1 MLSEQFNNLIS
12 AFTPIHLEQMDR
24 VKLMNRVDTKFAF
37 DLTILSDILPE
48 LVENYAILE
57 INSVRTPSYQSQYFD
72 DQNLTFYKDH
82 HNGRTNR
89 FKVRIRK
96 YIESNLLFLEIKHK
110 FKGRTIK
117 KRIEVDDF
125 KVNLTS
131 EMNAFINDNK
141 AAKSALMPIL
151 ENAFHR
157 ITLVNKT
164 KNERLTLDF
173 DLSFKRE
180 NTTKEFKNLVIA
192 ELKQEKIDRTSPF
205 FVAMKNRIIRPYR
218 LSKYCLGAMALY
230 EKEKIK
236 INRFKRKYIYLQKI
250 EKYAC

>member
-48 LVENYAILE
+48 LVENYTILE

>member
-1 MLSEQFNNLIS
+1 MLSEQFNNLIR
-12 AFTPIHLEQMDR
+12 AFNPIHLEQMDR

-37 DLTILSDILPE
+37 DREILSEILPE

-72 DQNLTFYKDH
+72 DQNLTLYNDH

-96 YIESNLLFLEIKHK
+96 YVESNLLFLEIKHK

-131 EMNAFINDNK
+131 EMNDFISDNK

-236 INRFKRKYIYLQKI
+236 INRFKRKYIYLHKI
-250 EKYAC
+250 EKHAC

>member
-1 MLSEQFNNLIS
+1 MLSEQFNNLIR

-37 DLTILSDILPE
+37 DLKILSEILPE
-48 LVENYAILE
+48 LVENYTILE

-72 DQNLTFYKDH
+72 DQNLTFYNDH

-96 YIESNLLFLEIKHK
+96 YVESNLLFLEIKHK

-236 INRFKRKYIYLQKI
+236 INRFKRKYIYLHKI
-250 EKYAC
+250 EKHAC

>member
-1 MLSEQFNNLIS
+1 MLSEQFNNLMR

-24 VKLMNRVDTKFAF
+24 VKLMNRVDTKFAI
-37 DLTILSDILPE
+37 DRKILSDILPE

-72 DQNLTFYKDH
+72 DQHLTFYKDH

-110 FKGRTIK
+110 YKGRTNK

-131 EMNAFINDNK
+131 EMNDFISDNK
-141 AAKSALMPIL
+141 AAKAALMPIL
-151 ENAFHR
+151 ENTFHR

-164 KNERLTLDF
+164 KNERLTFDF
-173 DLSFKRE
+173 DLSFRRE

-218 LSKYCLGAMALY
+218 LSKYCFGAMALY

-236 INRFKRKYIYLQKI
+236 INRFKRKYIYLQQI

>member
-1 MLSEQFNNLIS
+1 MLSEQFNNLIR
-12 AFTPIHLEQMDR
+12 AFSPIHLEQMDR

-37 DLTILSDILPE
+37 DLKILSEILPE

-72 DQNLTFYKDH
+72 DQHLTFYKDH

-125 KVNLTS
+125 KENLTS
-131 EMNAFINDNK
+131 EMIAFISDNK

-173 DLSFKRE
+173 DLSFKRD

-205 FVAMKNRIIRPYR
+205 FVSMKNRIIRPYR

>member
-1 MLSEQFNNLIS
+1 MLSTQFVNLLNT
-12 AFTPIHLEQMDR
+12 FKPIHLEQMDR

-37 DLTILSDILPE
+37 DLKILSDILAE

-57 INSVRTPSYQSQYFD
+57 INSVRIPSYQSQYFD
-72 DQNLTFYKDH
+72 DQNLTFYKAH
-82 HNGRTNR
+82 HNGRANR
-89 FKVRIRK
+89 IKVRIRK
-96 YIESNLLFLEIKHK
+96 YVESNLLFLEIKHK
-110 FKGRTIK
+110 FKGRTNK

-125 KVNLTS
+125 NPIFTE
-131 EMNAFINDNK
+131 EMNTFIVNNK
-141 AAKSALMPIL
+141 VAQSPLVPIL
-151 ENAFHR
+151 ENSFHR

-180 NTTKEFKNLVIA
+180 NITKEFKNLVIA

-236 INRFKRKYIYLQKI
+236 INRFKKKYIYLQKI
-250 EKYAC
+250 EKHAC

>member
-131 EMNAFINDNK
+131 EMNAFISDNK

>member
-1 MLSEQFNNLIS
+1 MLSEQFNNLIR
-12 AFTPIHLEQMDR
+12 AFSPIHLEQMDR

-37 DLTILSDILPE
+37 DLKILSEILPE

-72 DQNLTFYKDH
+72 DQNLTLYKDH

-96 YIESNLLFLEIKHK
+96 YVESNLLFLEIKHR

-131 EMNAFINDNK
+131 EMNAFISDNK

-173 DLSFKRE
+173 NLSFKRD

-205 FVAMKNRIIRPYR
+205 FAAMKNRIIRPYR

>member
-1 MLSEQFNNLIS
+1 MLSEQFNNLIR
-12 AFTPIHLEQMDR
+12 AFNPIHLEQMDR

-236 INRFKRKYIYLQKI
+236 INRFKRKYIYLHKI
-250 EKYAC
+250 EKHAC

>member
-1 MLSEQFNNLIS
+1 MLSEQFNNLIR

>member
-1 MLSEQFNNLIS
+1 MLSEQFNNLIR

-37 DLTILSDILPE
+37 DLKILSEILPE
-48 LVENYAILE
+48 LVENYTILE

-96 YIESNLLFLEIKHK
+96 YVESNLLFLEIKHK

-125 KVNLTS
+125 KVNLSS
-131 EMNAFINDNK
+131 EMNAFISDNK

>member
-1 MLSEQFNNLIS
+1 MLSEQFNNLIR

-37 DLTILSDILPE
+37 DLKILSDILPE

-72 DQNLTFYKDH
+72 DQNLTLYKDH

-96 YIESNLLFLEIKHK
+96 YVESNLLFLEIKHK

-173 DLSFKRE
+173 DLSFKRD

>member
-1 MLSEQFNNLIS
+1 MLSEQFNNLIR
-12 AFTPIHLEQMDR
+12 AFSPIHLEQMDR

-37 DLTILSDILPE
+37 DLKILSDILPE

-125 KVNLTS
+125 KVNLTN
-131 EMNAFINDNK
+131 EMNTFISDNK

-173 DLSFKRE
+173 DLSFKRD

-205 FVAMKNRIIRPYR
+205 FAAMKNRIIRPYR

>member
-1 MLSEQFNNLIS
+1 MLSEQFNNLIR

-37 DLTILSDILPE
+37 DREILSEILTE
-48 LVENYAILE
+48 LVENYTILE

-96 YIESNLLFLEIKHK
+96 YVESNLLFLEIKHK

-125 KVNLTS
+125 KVNLSS
-131 EMNAFINDNK
+131 EMNAFISDNK

>member
-1 MLSEQFNNLIS
+1 MLSERFNNLIS

>member
-1 MLSEQFNNLIS
+1 MLSEEFNNLIH

-37 DLTILSDILPE
+37 DLKILSDILPE

-72 DQNLTFYKDH
+72 DQNLTLYKDH

-96 YIESNLLFLEIKHK
+96 YVESNLLFLEIKHR

-131 EMNAFINDNK
+131 EMNAFISDNK

-173 DLSFKRE
+173 NLSFKRD

-205 FVAMKNRIIRPYR
+205 FAAMKNRIIRPYR

>member
-48 LVENYAILE
+48 LVEKYAILE

>member
-1 MLSEQFNNLIS
+1 MNDFIS
-12 AFTPIHLEQMDR
+12 
-24 VKLMNRVDTKFAF
+24 
-37 DLTILSDILPE
+37 
-48 LVENYAILE
+48 
-57 INSVRTPSYQSQYFD
+57 
-72 DQNLTFYKDH
+72 
-82 HNGRTNR
+82 
-89 FKVRIRK
+89 
-96 YIESNLLFLEIKHK
+96 
-110 FKGRTIK
+110 
-117 KRIEVDDF
+117 
-125 KVNLTS
+125 
-131 EMNAFINDNK
+131 DNK

-205 FVAMKNRIIRPYR
+205 FVSMKNRIIRPYR

-236 INRFKRKYIYLQKI
+236 INRFKRKYIYLHKI
-250 EKYAC
+250 EKHAY

>member
-1 MLSEQFNNLIS
+1 MLSEQFNNLIR

-37 DLTILSDILPE
+37 DLKILSEILPE

-72 DQNLTFYKDH
+72 DQNLTLYKDH

-96 YIESNLLFLEIKHK
+96 YVESNLLFLEIKHK

-131 EMNAFINDNK
+131 EMNDFISDNK

>member
-1 MLSEQFNNLIS
+1 MLSEQFNNLIR

-37 DLTILSDILPE
+37 DLKILSDILPE

>member
-1 MLSEQFNNLIS
+1 MLSEQFNNLIR

-131 EMNAFINDNK
+131 EMNDFISDNK

>member
-1 MLSEQFNNLIS
+1 MLSEQFNNLIR

-236 INRFKRKYIYLQKI
+236 INRFKRKYIYLHKI
-250 EKYAC
+250 EKHAC

>member
-1 MLSEQFNNLIS
+1 MLSEQFNNLIR
-12 AFTPIHLEQMDR
+12 AFSPIHLEQMDR

-37 DLTILSDILPE
+37 DLKILSDILPE

-72 DQNLTFYKDH
+72 DQNLTLYKDH

-96 YIESNLLFLEIKHK
+96 YVESNLLFLEIKHR

-131 EMNAFINDNK
+131 EMNAFISDNK

-173 DLSFKRE
+173 NLSFKRD

-205 FVAMKNRIIRPYR
+205 FAAMKNRIIRPYR

>member
-1 MLSEQFNNLIS
+1 MLSEQFNNLIR

-37 DLTILSDILPE
+37 DLKILSDILPE

-72 DQNLTFYKDH
+72 DQNLTLYKDH

-96 YIESNLLFLEIKHK
+96 YVESNLLFLEIKHK

-131 EMNAFINDNK
+131 EMNDFISDNK

-205 FVAMKNRIIRPYR
+205 FAAMKNRIIRPYR

>member
-236 INRFKRKYIYLQKI
+236 INRFKRKYIYLHKI
-250 EKYAC
+250 EKHAC

>member
-1 MLSEQFNNLIS
+1 MLSEQFNNIIG
-12 AFTPIHLEQMDR
+12 AFTPIQLEQMER
-24 VKLMNRVDTKFAF
+24 VNLMNRVDTKFAF
-37 DLTILSDILPE
+37 DLKVLSEILPE

-57 INSVRTPSYQSQYFD
+57 INSVRTQSYQSQYFD
-72 DQNLTFYKDH
+72 DQNLTLYKDH

-89 FKVRIRK
+89 FKIRIRK
-96 YIESNLLFLEIKHK
+96 YVESNLLFFEIKHK
-110 FKGRTIK
+110 IKGRTIK

-131 EMNAFINDNK
+131 EMNAFISDNN
-141 AAKSALMPIL
+141 AAKSTLIPIL
-151 ENAFHR
+151 ENTFHR

-218 LSKYCLGAMALY
+218 LSKYCLGAVALY

-236 INRFKRKYIYLQKI
+236 INRFKRKYIYLQNI

>member
-1 MLSEQFNNLIS
+1 MLSEQFNNLIR
-12 AFTPIHLEQMDR
+12 AFSPIHLEQMDR

-37 DLTILSDILPE
+37 DLKILSEILPE

-72 DQNLTFYKDH
+72 DENLTLYKDH

-96 YIESNLLFLEIKHK
+96 YVESNLLFLEIKHR

-131 EMNAFINDNK
+131 EMNAFISDNK

-173 DLSFKRE
+173 NLSFKRD

-205 FVAMKNRIIRPYR
+205 FAAMKNRIIRPYR

>member
-1 MLSEQFNNLIS
+1 MLSEQFNNLIR

-131 EMNAFINDNK
+131 QMNAFINDNK

-236 INRFKRKYIYLQKI
+236 INRFKRKYIYLHKI
-250 EKYAC
+250 EKHAY